1 MSGEKSYNQRSSVG
15 SGGGSKNSISRSRA
29 LGVIALMLALFIF
42 QVSVFTVNA
51 VKQARAKKQEQP
63 SFYPDKSV
71 ACNPDKRSRKSR
83 SAQLFAFNPNTISLD
98 SLCLLGFSPKQAQT
112 IINYRSKGGK
122 FRKREDFARMYVVSE
137 ERYAQL
143 SSYIFIP
150 TEQMKRRPVANRAD
164 SASKN
169 VRSKKMLEETDGE
182 AGREKEAKEAANLLG
197 KGEKKRN
204 AKLSGEKKR
213 YAKALVVDLNLADTA
228 QLVKLYG
235 IGSYYAQRIV
245 EYRQRIGGFYAK
257 EQLMEIDG
265 IDSVRYSRLVK
276 NVTADPAQVRRFR
289 LDTAGKYFL
298 MRHPYIGAYA
308 ARGIILMRE
317 KMGKAACTLE
327 NLVKERVL
335 APKAAERLWFYV
347 EE

>member
-1 MSGEKSYNQRSSVG
+1 MSGEKSYNQRSS
-15 SGGGSKNSISRSRA
+15 GSKNSISRSRA

-83 SAQLFAFNPNTISLD
+83 PAQLFAFDPNTISLD

-122 FRKREDFARMYVVSE
+122 FRKKEDFARMYVVSE

-150 TEQMKRRPVANRAD
+150 TELQQKVIAEDINRQQLEGKPVANRAD
-164 SASKN
+164 GVSKN
-169 VRSKKMLEETDGE
+169 IRSKKMFEEIDGE
-182 AGREKEAKEAANLLG
+182 AGREKEAMESASLLG
-197 KGEKKRN
+197 K
-204 AKLSGEKKR
+204 GEKKR

-265 IDSVRYSRLVK
+265 IDSVRYSRLAK

-335 APKAAERLWFYV
+335 TPKAAERLWYYV
-347 EE
+347 DE